1 MNARAW
7 GRIQARRY
15 STTAL
20 DDVLGIF
27 LLALYIFA
35 IVSLAGLI
43 TYAAIRIFPTK
54 DRPSEKKE
62 GDDSPPP
69 SDDGAGAGRLFRRS
83 KREATG

>member
-1 MNARAW
+1 
-7 GRIQARRY
+7 
-15 STTAL
+15 L

-27 LLALYIFA
+27 LLALYIVS

-43 TYAAIRIFPTK
+43 TYAAIRLFPTK
-54 DRPSEKKE
+54 SKPDKKKDE
-62 GDDSPPP
+62 GDAPPP